1 MKLRKADIL
10 IKIAI
15 IAAVFLLFACESGKI
30 SVERKSGA
38 GSEGVPDNRIWD
50 MDITITDGN
59 SLKSVVKAGLVERD
73 YFTDH
78 RYSVSRI
85 DSGLAIDFYESGKV
99 TGRLRSRR
107 GSINDLSEV
116 FTAVDDVVFTSL
128 SGYTVY
134 TDTLIWDRKKAV
146 IFTESDIMMIKDKR
160 DTLYGDGF
168 KGDDRFESYEI
179 KRPRGKAVID

>member
-1 MKLRKADIL
+1 MKLPKADIS

-15 IAAVFLLFACESGKI
+15 IAVVSLLFSCESGKI
-30 SVERKSGA
+30 SVGRESGT
-38 GSEGVPDNRIWD
+38 EETVPDNRIWD

-59 SLKSVVKAGLVERD
+59 AIKAIVKAGVVERN

-85 DSGLAIDFYESGKV
+85 NSGLAIDFYDNGKV
-99 TGRLRSRR
+99 SGRLKSRK

-116 FTAVDDVVFTSL
+116 FTAVKDVVFTSL

-134 TDTLIWDRKKAV
+134 TDTLIWDRKKAL
-146 IFTESDIMMIKDKR
+146 IFTDTDVMMIRDGR
-160 DTLYGDGF
+160 DTLYGEGF
-168 KGDDRFESYEI
+168 RGDDRFESYEI